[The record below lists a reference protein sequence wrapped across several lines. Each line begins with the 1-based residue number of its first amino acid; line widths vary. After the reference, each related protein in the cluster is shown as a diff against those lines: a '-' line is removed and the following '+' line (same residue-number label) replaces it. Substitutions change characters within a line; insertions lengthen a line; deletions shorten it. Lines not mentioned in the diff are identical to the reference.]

1 MQLAQCWFPGL
12 AIFNAKHK
20 YTFQIKYS
28 NSTLG
33 IYQVAIYSKQ
43 AYICDF
49 FPEFL
54 QVVLLT
60 SSYLDATLRIG
71 CSEDREEEIKY
82 TDAILSNSTRY
93 SVTVMA

>member
-1 MQLAQCWFPGL
+1 VPIQLAQCWFPGL
-12 AIFNAKHK
+12 AISNAKNK

-49 FPEFL
+49 FSGVSTGGFTYEFL
-54 QVVLLT
+54 P
-60 SSYLDATLRIG
+60 G
-71 CSEDREEEIKY
+71 CNL
-82 TDAILSNSTRY
+82 AHW
-93 SVTVMA
+93 MQ